1 MELSTL
7 ALLAALVVQ
16 AQPGEVRV
24 ALTSQLRVA
33 LREAKPGARILLATG
48 KYEGFS
54 VSNVAGEAT
63 RSIVVSSADPER
75 PAVFTGGVHLSNIA
89 FVELADFVIEGAPAN
104 GLNIDDGGALDTPA
118 HHVVL
123 RRLVVRDCGGRGNE
137 DGIKLSGVSDFRLES
152 CTVERWGRG
161 GSGVDMV
168 GCRAGAIVSSTF
180 RDREADPASNGVQVK
195 GGSRDIEV
203 NACRFEHAGQ
213 RAVNIG
219 GSTGLPYFRPAP
231 QGFEARDIVVQ
242 GCTFVGSLA
251 PIAFV
256 GVDGAKVRFNT
267 FYRPRKWLVRILQE
281 TRESS
286 FTPCR
291 NGEFTDNL
299 VVHRAGELAVAVN
312 VGDATAPET
321 FQFARNY
328 WYCENEPARSRVA
341 LPVEERE
348 GTGGDDPRFRG
359 AAQLDLRLAPDS
371 PARKHGAEAW
381 RAR

>member
-1 MELSTL
+1 MQL
-7 ALLAALVVQ
+7 AVLFMLAAQ
-16 AQPGEVRV
+16 ALPSEVRV
-24 ALTSQLRVA
+24 ASTTDLRSA
-33 LREAKPGARILLATG
+33 LREAKPGARILLAEG
-48 KYEGFS
+48 KYDGFS
-54 VSNVAGEAT
+54 AANFAGNAEHSVVVA
-63 RSIVVSSADPER
+63 SADPKR
-75 PAVFTGGVHLSNIA
+75 PAVFTGGVHLSKIA
-89 FVELADFVIEGAPAN
+89 FVELADFVIEGASAN
-104 GLNIDDGGALDTPA
+104 GLNVDDGGVLDSPS

-123 RRLVVRDCGGRGNE
+123 RGLVVRDCGGSGNE
-137 DGIKLSGVSDFRLES
+137 DGIKLSGVSEFRVEN

-168 GCRAGAIVSSTF
+168 GCRSGVLVSSVF
-180 RDREADPASNGVQVK
+180 RDREENLASNGVQMK
-195 GGSRDIEV
+195 GGSRDIEI

-219 GSTGLPYFRPAP
+219 GSTGMAYFRPKP
-231 QGFEARDIVVQ
+231 QGFEARDITVQ
-242 GCTFVGSLA
+242 GCTFIGSLA

-256 GVDGAKVRFNT
+256 GVDGARVRFNT

-299 VVHRAGELAVAVN
+299 VVHRADELALAVN

-321 FQFARNY
+321 FRFARNY

-341 LPVEERE
+341 LPVEERD
-348 GTGGDDPRFRG
+348 GAGGADPKFRD
-359 AAQLDLRLAPDS
+359 AEQLDLSLAPDS
-371 PARKHGAEAW
+371 PARAHGAEAW
-381 RAR
+381 TAR